1 MDIFIK
7 LNLAFLSIA
16 CIACLNYLFITALI
30 EGEKFLEK
38 HMSRRA
44 AKFIMFCVFIEVMAF
59 AAGFVPARW

>member
-7 LNLAFLSIA
+7 MNLAYLGIA
-16 CIACLNYLFITALI
+16 CIACLCCLFLTALI

-44 AKFIMFCVFIEVMAF
+44 AKFIMFCVFLEVMAF
-59 AAGFVPARW
+59 AAGFIPARW